1 MIHLKRKALVWVTIL
16 VFSSIFSSTA
26 AQFTG
31 SLSGGFASK
40 DSKNMVIGI
49 EDVLADS
56 TTQFKIWP
64 NPCLDYFNIYS
75 DLYLELSCIA
85 PDGKIILDK
94 IQLMPQ
100 EVFTLNSS
108 MLNKGIN
115 ILNFRDIKHKSNH
128 LFTLIKY

>member
-1 MIHLKRKALVWVTIL
+1 MTYLKRKTLVWVTIL
-16 VFSSIFSSTA
+16 VFSCIFSSTA

-40 DSKNMVIGI
+40 DSKITAIGL
-49 EDVLADS
+49 EEVLANS
-56 TTQFKIWP
+56 STQFRIWP
-64 NPCLDYFNIYS
+64 NPCSDYFSIYS
-75 DLYLELSCIA
+75 DSYSELSGIA

-115 ILNFRDIKHKSNH
+115 IINFKDIKHNSNH
-128 LFTLIKY
+128 LFTLIKF